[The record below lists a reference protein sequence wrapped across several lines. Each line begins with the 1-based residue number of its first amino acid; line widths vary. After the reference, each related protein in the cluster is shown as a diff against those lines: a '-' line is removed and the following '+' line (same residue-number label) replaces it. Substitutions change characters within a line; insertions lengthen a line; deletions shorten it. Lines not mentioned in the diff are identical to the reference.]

1 MKTAPIFKSIGI
13 LFFLL
18 LVLYADNAYAA
29 ISNQDIME
37 TVLDRYRLA
46 ANTWSAVIAARAT
59 WLFWVLA
66 MISMVWTFGMI
77 ALRKADI
84 GEFFAEF
91 LRFTIF
97 TGFFWWL
104 LINGPNFAID
114 IINSMRTIAGNA
126 SGVGPGLTPSGIVDI
141 GFHIFFTM
149 LDQSTVWSPV
159 DSTVGIIISLAILIV
174 MALISVNMLVLL
186 ISGWI
191 LAYAGI
197 FFLGFGGSK
206 WTSEMAIGYFKTVLG
221 IAVQLYTMVLLVGIG
236 QSFVDQYYQAMSAGL
251 SLKELGVMLIVALV
265 LLMLV
270 NKVPPLLGGLAGA
283 HTAHSL
289 GSGMGAGAVMAAGAA
304 IATAGAAAA
313 AGAANIAGGS
323 QAIMAAF
330 SSANAS
336 ESGGGS
342 GGGDLLAA
350 MGGGGS
356 GDTGGG
362 SSLASAMGD
371 SGGSSSGGSTS
382 SASSSSGMGDSD
394 GSSSGGV
401 IAATQKAG
409 RIMAGATKNLAK
421 GTWNVAAQK
430 VRTNTIGGQI
440 ASMIEASNNNDTTV
454 DPESEVAAFRDK
466 SS

>member
-1 MKTAPIFKSIGI
+1 
-13 LFFLL
+13 
-18 LVLYADNAYAA
+18 
-29 ISNQDIME
+29 ME
-37 TVLDRYRLA
+37 TVLNRYKLA
-46 ANTWSAVIAARAT
+46 ANTWSAVITVRAT

-66 MISMVWTFGMI
+66 MISMVWTFGMMV
-77 ALRKADI
+77 LRKGDI
-84 GEFFAEF
+84 AEFFAEF

-126 SGVGPGLTPSGIVDI
+126 SGLGPGLTPSGIVDM
-141 GFHIFFTM
+141 GFDIFFTM
-149 LDQSTVWSPV
+149 LNQSSVWSPV
-159 DSTVGIIISLAILIV
+159 DSAVGIIMSLVILVV

-221 IAVQLYTMVLLVGIG
+221 IAVQLYTMVLLIGIG

-270 NKVPPLLGGLAGA
+270 NKVPPLLGGLSGA

-289 GSGMGAGAVMAAGAA
+289 GSGMGAGAVMAAGAV

-336 ESGGGS
+336 ESGSGGS
-342 GGGDLLAA
+342 
-350 MGGGGS
+350 
-356 GDTGGG
+356 G

-371 SGGSSSGGSTS
+371 SGGSSSGGV
-382 SASSSSGMGDSD
+382 M
-394 GSSSGGV
+394 
-401 IAATQKAG
+401 AATQKAG
-409 RIMAGATKNLAK
+409 RIMAGAGKNLAK
-421 GTWNVAAQK
+421 GALDVVSQK

-440 ASMIEASNNNDTTV
+440 ASMIEASNNNESTV

-466 SS
+466 TS

>member
-1 MKTAPIFKSIGI
+1 MKTPAFFKSIVI
-13 LFFLL
+13 FFCFW
-18 LVLYADNAYAA
+18 AIFCSFNAHAA
-29 ISNQDIME
+29 INNSAILDN
-37 TVLDRYRLA
+37 VLDRYNNVA
-46 ANTWSAVIAARAT
+46 STWSAVITARAT
-59 WLFWVLA
+59 WLFWVLT
-66 MISMVWTFGMI
+66 MISMIWTFGMM

-84 GEFFAEF
+84 SEFFAEF

-104 LINGPNFAID
+104 LLNGPNFAID
-114 IINSMRTIAGNA
+114 IINSLRTIASNA
-126 SGVGPGLTPSGIVDI
+126 SGLGPLSPSRIVDM
-141 GFHIFFTM
+141 GFDIFFTM
-149 LDQSTVWSPV
+149 LNQSTVWSPV
-159 DSTVGIIISLAILIV
+159 DSTVGIIMSLAILIV

-382 SASSSSGMGDSD
+382 SASSSSGRGDSD

-401 IAATQKAG
+401 MAATQKAG

-454 DPESEVAAFRDK
+454 DPESEVAVFRDK